1 MNERLD
7 DNAALTVYRC
17 IKISLRSIHVN
28 QNYQNIDSLYAGML
42 KKEAKNANVNRYTVF
57 LLQKIQKM
65 SNPDTTF
72 SMSEYVDIIK
82 NYHNL

>member
-1 MNERLD
+1 MNEQLE
-7 DNAALTVYRC
+7 DNTALTVYRC
-17 IKISLRSIHVN
+17 IKISLRSIPVN
-28 QNYQNIDSLYAGML
+28 QNFQNIDSLYAGML